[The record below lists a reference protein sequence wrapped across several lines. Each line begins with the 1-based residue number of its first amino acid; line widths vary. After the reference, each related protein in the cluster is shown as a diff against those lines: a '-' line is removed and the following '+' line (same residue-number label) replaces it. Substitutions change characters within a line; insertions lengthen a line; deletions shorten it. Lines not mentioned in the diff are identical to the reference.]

1 MRDNQ
6 NVKTCGDLDKSDD
19 VGTVLF
25 VFNIA

>member
-6 NVKTCGDLDKSDD
+6 NVKTCGDLDELDD